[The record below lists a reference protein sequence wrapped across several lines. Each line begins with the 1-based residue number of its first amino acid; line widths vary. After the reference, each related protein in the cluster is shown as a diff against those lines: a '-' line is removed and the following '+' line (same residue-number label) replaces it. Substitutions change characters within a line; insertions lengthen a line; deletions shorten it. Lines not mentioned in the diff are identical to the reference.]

1 MGRKEDIA
9 SIIIAELKLDDVTPE
24 TFDGE
29 LNLVEDLGVDSME
42 LTTVAIK
49 LQEKYKI
56 KIEEED
62 YQNLVSL
69 NKIVDYVNKKV
80 G

>member
-62 YQNLVSL
+62 YQNLVRL